1 MAYRFAKGL
10 VAGCALST
18 AVAAVGY
25 TQINSFLPLT
35 PQAPTAISAE
45 QQLPAVNSVEV
56 GAFIANT
63 QLMAQPAVASGRDI
77 ARAEVLTVALSEGF
91 LPAEA
96 AQNDEL
102 INRIPTIDP
111 TVENNSDVF
120 GPLLPYMVPRPTV
133 QGEFVEVAANEP
145 ITAHTQRRFV
155 RRTEQNNNP
164 VFIKKNGQ
172 RVQIKPQLRW
182 SVGEFR

>member
-18 AVAAVGY
+18 AIAAVGY

-35 PQAPTAISAE
+35 PQAPTAVSAE
-45 QQLPAVNSVEV
+45 HQVPAVNSVEV
-56 GAFIANT
+56 SAFIANT

-77 ARAEVLTVALSEGF
+77 ARAQVLTVALTEDF
-91 LPAEA
+91 LPAET

-102 INRIPTIDP
+102 INRTPTIDP
-111 TVENNSDVF
+111 TVENNSDVL
-120 GPLLPYMVPRPTV
+120 GPLVPYMVPRPAG
-133 QGEFVEVAANEP
+133 QSGFVEVAANEQV
-145 ITAHTQRRFV
+145 TAPTQRRVV
-155 RRTEQNNNP
+155 RRSEQNNNP

-172 RVQIKPQLRW
+172 RVQIKQQLRW

>member
-18 AVAAVGY
+18 AIAAVGY

-35 PQAPTAISAE
+35 PQAPTAVSAE
-45 QQLPAVNSVEV
+45 HQVPAVNSVEV
-56 GAFIANT
+56 SAFI
-63 QLMAQPAVASGRDI
+63 DI
-77 ARAEVLTVALSEGF
+77 ARAQVLTVALTEDF
-91 LPAEA
+91 LPAET

-102 INRIPTIDP
+102 INRTPTIDP

-120 GPLLPYMVPRPTV
+120 GPLVPYMVPRPAG
-133 QGEFVEVAANEP
+133 QSGFVEVAANEQV
-145 ITAHTQRRFV
+145 TAPTQRRVV
-155 RRTEQNNNP
+155 RRSEQNNNP

-172 RVQIKPQLRW
+172 RVQIKQQLRW